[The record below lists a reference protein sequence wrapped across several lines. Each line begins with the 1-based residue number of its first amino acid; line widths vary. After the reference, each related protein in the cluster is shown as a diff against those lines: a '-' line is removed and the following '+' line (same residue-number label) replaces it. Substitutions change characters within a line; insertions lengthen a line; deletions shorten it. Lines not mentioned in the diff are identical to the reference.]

1 MKHLVKVEGVTGLYK
16 DVTTNTFINMNESE
30 IEQARQRKK
39 TRLRKKEEEQE
50 LRSKVDKLY
59 NDVDEMKSM
68 LRQLLEK

>member
-16 DVTTNTFINMNESE
+16 DVATNTFINMNESE

-50 LRSKVDKLY
+50 LRSKVDKLH